1 MQLYL
6 VQHGEAKPEHEDPQ
20 RGLTEQG
27 RATVEQV
34 ARFLEPLKLTP
45 RLIEHSDKLRARQT
59 AEILAARLYPP
70 QGTRQVAGIAPNDPV
85 QSMLERL
92 KQETETL
99 MIVGH
104 LPYLSRLVSGLLG
117 LPLDHLAVRFRMGGI
132 VRLGRDENGQWAIE
146 WAIPPEAIGWPTK

>member
-27 RATVEQV
+27 WAIVEYV

-45 RLIEHSDKLRARQT
+45 RIIEHSGKLRARQT
-59 AEILAARLYPP
+59 AEILAARLYPLE
-70 QGTRQVAGIAPNDPV
+70 GTRQVAGIGPNDPV
-85 QSMLERL
+85 ESMLQRL
-92 KQETETL
+92 KQEIEPL

-104 LPYLSRLVSGLLG
+104 LPYLSKLVSRLLG

-146 WAIPPEAIGWPTK
+146 WAIPPEAIGWPPK

>member
-20 RGLTEQG
+20 RGLAEQG
-27 RATVEQV
+27 WATVEHV

-45 RLIEHSDKLRARQT
+45 RVIEHSDKLRARQT

-70 QGTRQVAGIAPNDPV
+70 EGTRQVAGIAPNDPV
-85 QSMLERL
+85 ESMVERL
-92 KQETETL
+92 KREAEPL

-104 LPYLSRLVSGLLG
+104 LPYLSRLVSRLLG
-117 LPLDHLAVRFRMGGI
+117 LPPDHLAVRFRMGGI
-132 VRLGRDENGQWAIE
+132 VRLGRDEYGQWAIE
-146 WAIPPEAIGWPTK
+146 WALPPEAIGQS